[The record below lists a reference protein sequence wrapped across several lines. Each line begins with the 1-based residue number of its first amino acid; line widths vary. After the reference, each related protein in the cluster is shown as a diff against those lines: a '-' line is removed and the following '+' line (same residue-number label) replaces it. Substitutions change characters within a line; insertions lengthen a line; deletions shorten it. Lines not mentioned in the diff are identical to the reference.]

1 MADRRRSFPTVIAAA
16 LIALC
21 LPLLASAHGNYD
33 PWDNGQDRDY
43 LQDRRDGD
51 HRYDASDGYNRERLR
66 DSVRR
71 VKKQSKE
78 FEKRLDSALD
88 QSRYD
93 NSRREDH
100 ANKEAQEFREAAE
113 DLKDKVGDGRNFNRS
128 ANEAR
133 KLLQMA
139 VHLDRFISRSRLGSR
154 VHSDWARI
162 RQELDIIAD
171 VYGFRFADFESNHA
185 RRDDH
190 QSPRNDVYY
199 RRRSNYPGVDHNHY
213 VSPGQLP
220 F

>member
-1 MADRRRSFPTVIAAA
+1 MADRRRIFPTVIAAA

-21 LPLLASAHGNYD
+21 LPLLASAHSNYD

-43 LQDRRDGD
+43 RKERRDDD
-51 HRYDASDGYNRERLR
+51 HRYDASDSYNRERLR

-100 ANKEAQEFREAAE
+100 ANKEAQEFREAAAN
-113 DLKDKVGDGRNFNRS
+113 LKDKVGDGHNFNRS
-128 ANEAR
+128 ANQAR

-139 VHLDRFISRSRLGSR
+139 VHLDRFISRIRLDSRIY
-154 VHSDWARI
+154 SDWTRI
-162 RQELDIIAD
+162 RHELDIIAD
-171 VYGFRFADFESNHA
+171 VYGFRFADFESSGN
-185 RRDDH
+185 RDDNH
-190 QSPRNDVYY
+190 NRRNDGYY

-213 VSPGQLP
+213 VPPGQLP